1 MASDHGFGAYGSLTS
16 LPIGA
21 DAPSTVNA
29 VVEVPQGSSNKIE
42 YDEKLG
48 AFVLD
53 RVLYSPMHYPGDYG
67 FIPSTLAA
75 DGDPLDVL
83 VIVTHPTF
91 PGVVISVRPIG
102 YLQMSDEKGE
112 DQKVLAVPTVD
123 PRFAE
128 HQDVGDLP
136 AHIRIEI
143 EHFFAIYK
151 ELEGKAVTIGAWHG
165 RDETLALIQEAVDRF
180 AAVVRE

>member
-1 MASDHGFGAYGSLTS
+1 MARDHGRGTFNAPTHLS
-16 LPIGA
+16 IGA
-21 DAPSTVNA
+21 DAPRTVNA

-48 AFVLD
+48 AFALD

-83 VIVTHPTF
+83 VLVTHPTF

-128 HQDVGDLP
+128 HQDVSDMP
-136 AHIRIEI
+136 AHVRAEI

-151 ELEGKAVTIGAWHG
+151 ELEGKTVTIGAW
-165 RDETLALIQEAVDRF
+165 RDRTQALALIEEAVDRF
-180 AAVVRE
+180 AALVRE